1 MSTALLAQ
9 VSTPAPAPVSHAVNV
24 GGPTVF
30 DVMLH
35 SSLSAILFGVIGIV
49 LLLVGFKLF
58 DWITPKIDVQH
69 ELAEKG
75 NVAVAIVVGAILI
88 GLSIILTRVV
98 GG

>member
-1 MSTALLAQ
+1 MPTLLLLAQ
-9 VSTPAPAPVSHAVNV
+9 TAADTADHSHSSIHA
-24 GGPTVF
+24 
-30 DVMLH
+30 MLH
-35 SSLSAILFGVIGIV
+35 QIFGAIIFGVIGIV

-75 NVAVAIVVGAILI
+75 NIAVAIVVAAILL